1 MHKMYIS
8 RMKRVVGYSQSI
20 GYVLVVLVFLAS
32 CATTKEPEIK
42 TISADDYPYI
52 NKFHDGV
59 RLKAKGQIKEA
70 IVLFEQCTLVKP
82 NDDAVAYAL
91 AQCYLMLDQRQKA
104 AEYTEKASKLDPKN
118 VWYTQELAYMYFD
131 QGKLDEASTCFKK
144 MVASQPKNVDWLF
157 GYAEVLKRQNKK
169 EEAIANY
176 DRMEDQLGILP
187 DISIQKFELYS
198 QLKQPEKALNELTK
212 ARRLYPDDP
221 GILGNLI
228 DYYFKQH
235 EIDKAKEMLSELV
248 RTNPSNGRA
257 HLAIADIN
265 MREQNKT
272 AAYIS
277 FKAAFLGEGVDL
289 ETKVGILAALNEQMV
304 VPDNQLIELAQL
316 TAEQYPEDSKAHAIL
331 GDLYLK
337 NTQKVKAL
345 ESYRIAL
352 KFDESRFA
360 TWNQVLMMEYQ
371 LQRFDEL
378 YKDARACSAIFP
390 TISSVQLLYTTAC
403 VRIGNYVEAI
413 EAADMGKEVVIDDKE
428 MEAEFYALRGE
439 ALFRNNQPKDA
450 IISFETALKKNPN
463 NLVAKSTYAALLA
476 EHVKDFVHANEMIT
490 QVLNLQPKLASH
502 LHAKGQIVFFQ
513 GEYENAKK
521 YLEEAVTLV
530 PEDGNYAENLGD
542 AYSKLNNL
550 EKAIEYWNQ
559 AKKLGNNHKVLDKK
573 ILNKTY
579 YAPVY

>member
-1 MHKMYIS
+1 MQKKSIS
-8 RMKRVVGYSQSI
+8 WIKGLRNCLQPVGCVVA
-20 GYVLVVLVFLAS
+20 VLIFLAS

-42 TISADDYPYI
+42 TVSAEDYPYI
-52 NKFHDGV
+52 TKFHDGV

-70 IVLFEQCTLVKP
+70 IGLFEQCALVKP
-82 NDDAVAYAL
+82 SDDAVAYAL
-91 AQCYLMLDQRQKA
+91 AQCHLMLDQRQKA

-118 VWYTQELAYMYFD
+118 IWYTQELAYMYFD
-131 QGKLDEASTCFKK
+131 QGKLDEAGDCFKK
-144 MVASQPKNVDWLF
+144 MVNDQPKNVDWLF

-169 EEAIANY
+169 EEAILNY

-187 DISIQKFELYS
+187 DISIQKFELYT
-198 QLKQPEKALNELTK
+198 QLKQQEKALNELTK

-228 DYYFKQH
+228 DYYFKQR
-235 EIDKAKEMLSELV
+235 EIGKAKEMLSELV

-257 HLAIADIN
+257 HLAIADIC
-265 MREQNKT
+265 MREQNRP

-289 ETKVGILAALNEQMV
+289 ETKLGILSALNEQMV
-304 VPDNQLIELAQL
+304 VADPELIELAEL
-316 TAEQYPEDSKAHAIL
+316 AVEQYPEESKVHAIL

-337 NTQKVKAL
+337 NNLKVKAL
-345 ESYRIAL
+345 ESYKIAL
-352 KFDESRFA
+352 KYDESRFV

-371 LQRFDEL
+371 LQRFEEL
-378 YKDARACSAIFP
+378 YKDARACSAVFP

-403 VRIGNYVEAI
+403 VRIGNFTEAI
-413 EAADMGKEVVIDDKE
+413 EAADLGKEVVIDDKA
-428 MEAEFYALRGE
+428 MEAEFYALKGE
-439 ALFRNNQPKDA
+439 ALFRSNQPKDA
-450 IISFETALKKNPN
+450 IISFETALKKDPN
-463 NLVAKSTYAALLA
+463 NLIAKSTYAVLLA
-476 EHVKDFVHANEMIT
+476 EHVKDFTHANEMIT
-490 QVLNLQPKLASH
+490 QVLNLQPKQASH

-513 GEYENAKK
+513 GEYETAKK
-521 YLEEAVTLV
+521 FLEEAVALV
-530 PEDGNYAENLGD
+530 PEDGNYVENLGD
-542 AYSKLNNL
+542 AYSKLNNS

-559 AKKLGNNHKVLDKK
+559 AKKLGNTHKILDKK